1 MVNPM
6 YIFVDRQHRSLRSE
20 SHELLDDDVKC
31 PLLLRV
37 RRQIE
42 RGVALTGWDRK
53 KRGYHGSDGAHIL
66 DCLREQRFQLVE
78 LLVG

>member
-20 SHELLDDDVKC
+20 SHELLDDDVER
-31 PLLLRV
+31 PLPLRI

-42 RGVALTGWDRK
+42 RGVPLAGRDRK
-53 KRGYHGSDGAHIL
+53 KHGYHGSDCAHIL

-78 LLVG
+78 LLVR